1 MKTEKLIL
9 SLNQIDP
16 DDKMI
21 LLMKYQDDF
30 SIADIQKG
38 LDLGESAVKMRLKR
52 AKQRLINIYNSL

>member
-1 MKTEKLIL
+1 
-9 SLNQIDP
+9 
-16 DDKMI
+16 
-21 LLMKYQDDF
+21 MKYQDDF